1 MNDSFELY
9 WTSFSRNLESEFY
22 ISLRGRGVGG
32 LGELV
37 RWIPCCTELWQ
48 AKQAPWL
55 PPGGLYWIF
64 RSDTASG
71 STFNTDWVF
80 TMCQILFQDFRD
92 ANSCNLHVI
101 VWDKHYY
108 FPHIPNGTVRQRGH
122 VTCPRSLAGQ
132 WGAETG
138 HWSQDS
144 CSQPLINV
152 FCALCEMFHVCP

>member
-1 MNDSFELY
+1 MDIVSFKIHHTHVLNEWFLLALLD
-9 WTSFSRNLESEFY
+9 FFFQEFRVWVLY
-22 ISLRGRGVGG
+22 ISERAGGGGG

-37 RWIPCCTELWQ
+37 RWIPWCTELWQ

-138 HWSQDS
+138 HWS
-144 CSQPLINV
+144 
-152 FCALCEMFHVCP
+152 